1 MRALLLIDIQ
11 NDFLPGGA
19 LAVARGDEVIAVANR
34 LTARTDLFGLVAMT
48 QDWHPADHESFA
60 AQHPGRTP
68 GEVIDLHG
76 LPQVLWPVH
85 CVQDST
91 GAAFAAGLDTSAVA
105 HVARKGTHKDVD
117 SYSGFFDNG
126 RRHAT
131 DLEAFLRARG
141 VTEVFVMGL
150 ATDYCV
156 KWTALDAASLG
167 FSTHVVVDGCRGVG
181 LAPEDIPAAFD
192 AMLGAG
198 VRLVSSDELLSA

>member
-19 LAVARGDEVIAVANR
+19 LAVQHGDEVVPVANR
-34 LTARTDLFGLVAMT
+34 LSASSRFDLVVVT
-48 QDWHPADHESFA
+48 QDWHPADHQSFA
-60 AQHPGRTP
+60 TQHPGRSP

-76 LPQVLWPVH
+76 LAQVLWPVH
-85 CVQDST
+85 CVQGT
-91 GAAFAAGLDTSAVA
+91 LGASFAPGLDLGRVA
-105 HVARKGTHKDVD
+105 HIAQTGMDPAVD

-131 DLEAFLRARG
+131 GLEAFLRARG
-141 VTEVFVMGL
+141 VSKVTVMGL

-167 FSTHVVVDGCRGVG
+167 FSTEVVVDGCRGVG
-181 LAPEDIPAAFD
+181 LTPADIPAALD
-192 AMLGAG
+192 ELRAAG
-198 VRLVSSDELLSA
+198 VALATSQDLVAT